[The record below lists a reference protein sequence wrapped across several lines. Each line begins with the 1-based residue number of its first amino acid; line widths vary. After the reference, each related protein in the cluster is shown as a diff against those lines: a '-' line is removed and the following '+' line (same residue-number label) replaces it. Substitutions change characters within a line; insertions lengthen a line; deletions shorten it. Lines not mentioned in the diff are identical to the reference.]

1 MAVFLI
7 RRIGHGILVL
17 WLITVA
23 VFALFFVA
31 PSNVAQT
38 LAGRQATPETIALI
52 KHRLGLDLPVW
63 KQYLHFVENALKGNL
78 GYDYY
83 HQVPV
88 TKIIGQALPI
98 TVSLA
103 LGAAVLWLLLGV
115 FNGVISAVHPRSLA
129 DRGLTLF
136 SLFFYSFP
144 SFLLGLLL
152 LYFLYF
158 RLTLAGYHWFP
169 AGGYSGLSAGVGPWF
184 QHLLLPWVALALLL
198 AATYTR
204 LTRGSMLD
212 VLGEDYIRT
221 ARSKGIRE
229 SRVIVRHGLRSALTP
244 VVTQFGIDLGQLIGG
259 VVVTETVFSLPGLG
273 QTAVVAIN
281 QQDLPVIIGIVL
293 FASAAVVVA
302 NILVDIAYA
311 VLDPHPCLRV
321 PEWGPSAVAES
332 LWALHGGTLE
342 TDSGSDR
349 SGVSNRMRALVAG
362 YWEVPRIGGSSWVR
376 QSRFR

>member
-1 MAVFLI
+1 MAMFLI

-17 WLITVA
+17 WLISIA
-23 VFALFFVA
+23 VFGLFFVA

-63 KQYLHFVENALKGNL
+63 KQYLHFLGNALKGNL

-83 HQVPV
+83 HQVAV

-115 FNGVISAVHPRSLA
+115 FNGVISATHPRSLA

-136 SLFFYSFP
+136 ALFFYSFP

-158 RLTLAGYHWFP
+158 RLTLAGFNWFP
-169 AGGYSGLSAGVGPWF
+169 AGGYSPIAGGVGPWF
-184 QHLLLPWVALALLL
+184 QHLVLPWIALALLL

-229 SRVIVRHGLRSALTP
+229 SRVIVVHGLRSALTP

-302 NILVDIAYA
+302 NILVDIGYA
-311 VLDPHPCLRV
+311 VLDPRV
-321 PEWGPSAVAES
+321 R
-332 LWALHGGTLE
+332 LH
-342 TDSGSDR
+342 
-349 SGVSNRMRALVAG
+349 
-362 YWEVPRIGGSSWVR
+362 
-376 QSRFR
+376 